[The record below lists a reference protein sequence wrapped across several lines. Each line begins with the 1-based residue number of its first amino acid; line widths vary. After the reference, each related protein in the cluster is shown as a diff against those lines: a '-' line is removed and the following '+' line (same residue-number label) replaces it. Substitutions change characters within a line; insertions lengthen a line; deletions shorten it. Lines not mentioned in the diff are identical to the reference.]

1 MTAAVSN
8 NSHNFP
14 RETLATKM
22 EKMRQNNSSLNL
34 TETETERKK
43 TKRGKSE
50 LFPMTHS

>member
-14 RETLATKM
+14 RETLAKKM
-22 EKMRQNNSSLNL
+22 EKMIQNSSLNL
-34 TETETERKK
+34 TETGTERKK

-50 LFPMTHS
+50 LFPMTHSR

>member
-1 MTAAVSN
+1 MTAAVFN

-22 EKMRQNNSSLNL
+22 EKMRQNSSLNL
-34 TETETERKK
+34 TETGTERKK